1 MRSRIG
7 SNPRFPL
14 PPRIGTWN
22 LSTFRFP
29 RQSVSATLFETYG
42 DVLQHR
48 LTMPEALAT
57 SVEWPPRLRRTSRY
71 LHTAIILVAGF
82 VCLLNGAVWAQSAR
96 KLATI
101 THVDQIRRLSPEQ
114 ASLGYPVEIRG
125 VITMDAPAPDF
136 FIQDSTAGIFV
147 EGSTS
152 PKFPH
157 LLGQSVELE
166 GVTGPG
172 KFAPVVREGK
182 LRQLGEGTLPKAQ
195 LFPFSQLSK
204 GEQDSQW
211 SQVRGIVRSAVVDRD
226 SWREPTLAIR
236 VASQGGEFGV
246 RVPIGSEQDFSS
258 WVDGE
263 VLIEGVCGSL
273 YNADRQLTGI
283 LFYVPRLNFIKL
295 EAPAPEVPVST
306 LLRFSPG
313 RGMNHRVR
321 MQGVL
326 EYQQPGNV
334 LFLQVQGKGLRV
346 LTGQA
351 TQLQVG
357 DLVDVLGFPAM
368 GDTVPILE
376 DAIFHRLGHGKAP
389 DPIKM
394 DVTKP
399 WEQFDSELVTV
410 DAKLLSRQPQP
421 GGLHLLL
428 ESGEVLF
435 DATLPPGDPGV
446 SLLSTPINSEVR
458 VSGICLVRTGGL
470 WHVPESLRML
480 LRSSND
486 VVVLKTPSWWNLRHT
501 LWVLAITV
509 GALLI
514 VIAWV
519 VLLGRRVREQ
529 MLIIRQKLRHSA
541 VLEERNRIAREL
553 HDTLEQEL
561 AGITMQLDLAADCFE
576 QAPQVAQHALETAR
590 DMSRHS
596 MIEARRSVWDLRCQL
611 LENGD
616 LVTAISQIVEP
627 LEAQERAKDE
637 VKIQGCPVRL
647 PGQVEMNLLRI
658 AQEAVANALTH
669 GRARRVDIELTYS
682 PISIRL
688 TVTDD
693 GKGFAAAQNSPSGHF
708 GLLDMRERAQSMGS
722 QLKIESQ
729 PGCGARMVVEVAGN
743 WKGLDSVEANHA
755 ELKTNTYSRG

>member
-1 MRSRIG
+1 MSG
-7 SNPRFPL
+7 CVCKALTLVVCF
-14 PPRIGTWN
+14 
-22 LSTFRFP
+22 
-29 RQSVSATLFETYG
+29 VS
-42 DVLQHR
+42 
-48 LTMPEALAT
+48 
-57 SVEWPPRLRRTSRY
+57 S
-71 LHTAIILVAGF
+71 
-82 VCLLNGAVWAQSAR
+82 LNGAARAQSAR

-101 THVDQIRRLSPEQ
+101 THVDQIRRLNPEQ
-114 ASLGYPVEIRG
+114 AALGYPVEIRG

-136 FIQDSTAGIFV
+136 FIQDATAGIFV
-147 EGSTS
+147 EGNTS
-152 PKFPH
+152 LRFSH
-157 LLGQSVELE
+157 ILGQSVELE

-172 KFAPVVREGK
+172 KFAPVIREGR
-182 LRQLGEGTLPKAQ
+182 LRVLGEGTLPKAH
-195 LFPFSQLSK
+195 LFPFSQLSN

-211 SQVRGIVRSAVVDRD
+211 AAVRGIVRSAVVDRD

-236 VASQGGEFGV
+236 VASEGGEFAV
-246 RVPIGSEQDFSS
+246 RVPISSEQDFSS

-295 EAPAPEVPVST
+295 EASAPEVPVST

-313 RGMNHRVR
+313 TGRHHRVR
-321 MQGVL
+321 MRGVL
-326 EYQQPGNV
+326 EYQQLGDV

-346 LTGQA
+346 VTGQA
-351 TQLQVG
+351 TQLKVG
-357 DLVDVLGFPAM
+357 DLVDVFGFPAM
-368 GDTVPILE
+368 GETAPILE
-376 DAIFHRLGHGKAP
+376 DAIFHRLGHGRAP

-399 WEQFDSELVTV
+399 WEQYDSELVTT
-410 DAKLLSRQPQP
+410 DAKLLSRQSQA

-446 SLLSTPINSEVR
+446 SLLSTPMNSEVR
-458 VSGICLVRTGGL
+458 VTGICLVRTGGL
-470 WHVPESLRML
+470 WRVPESLRML
-480 LRSSND
+480 LGSPHD

-509 GALLI
+509 GVLLI
-514 VIAWV
+514 VMAWV
-519 VLLGRRVREQ
+519 VLLGRRLREQ
-529 MLIIRQKLRHSA
+529 MAIIRQKLRHSA

-576 QAPQVAQHALETAR
+576 QAPRVAQHALETAR

-611 LENGD
+611 LEDGD
-616 LVTAISQIVEP
+616 LITAISQIVDP
-627 LEAQERAKDE
+627 LAARERAKVE
-637 VKIQGCPVRL
+637 VKIHGRPVRL

-658 AQEAVANALTH
+658 AQEAVSNALTH
-669 GRARRVDIELTYS
+669 GGAQRVEIELTYS
-682 PISIRL
+682 PISIGL
-688 TVTDD
+688 AVTDD
-693 GKGFAAAQNSPSGHF
+693 GKGFAAGQNSPSGHF

-729 PGCGARMVVEVAGN
+729 PGRGARVAIEVAGN
-743 WKGLDSVEANHA
+743 WKVPDSAEANHA